1 MPLPEVCCPN
11 CRVRMSLDVLLA
23 DNGVR
28 EMLLALV
35 DVHPAGDTF
44 VTPLLRYIGLFG
56 PKKTQ
61 LSSGRMANLI
71 RELEP
76 ELRAAQVKRDGIV
89 YAAPTDVWAAAFSY
103 AVDQA
108 NLGRLELPL
117 KSHGWLRSVIA
128 GQAARAAHQAESA
141 QEAQR
146 RGIAG
151 TGTPQARFQS
161 ATTTTGP
168 AAVSA
173 QLAPKTEMPKHVRDA
188 VNNMKRG
195 RQP

>member
-23 DNGVR
+23 DDGVR
-28 EMLLALV
+28 DMLLALV

-44 VTPLLRYIGLFG
+44 VKPLLRYIGLFG

-76 ELRAAQVKRDGIV
+76 ELRAAQVKRDGTV
-89 YAAPTDVWAAAFSY
+89 YAAPMELWASAFSY

-128 GQAARAAHQAESA
+128 GQAARAASQAEA
-141 QEAQR
+141 GLEEQR

-151 TGTPQARFQS
+151 AGTPAARRQS
-161 ATTTTGP
+161 TTTTVGP
-168 AAVSA
+168 APVSA
-173 QLAPKTEMPKHVRDA
+173 QLPEKTEMPDHVRNA
-188 VNNMKRG
+188 LNNLKKG
-195 RQP
+195 RQ